1 MSKYLKQAEK
11 FSVPRHRHCVV
22 CATPI
27 PIEREFC
34 GSNCE
39 DEFKRTERKR
49 KYMMVIPILL
59 IFPFFLLI
67 LLLGHR

>member
-11 FSVPRHRHCVV
+11 VSIPRHRHCIV

-27 PIEREFC
+27 SIEKEFC
-34 GSNCE
+34 GSECE
-39 DEFKRTERKR
+39 DQFKKAERRR
-49 KYMMVIPILL
+49 KYMMIVPILL
-59 IFPFFLLI
+59 IFPFFFLI

>member
-11 FSVPRHRHCVV
+11 VSIPRHRHCVV

-27 PIEREFC
+27 ALEREFC
-34 GSNCE
+34 SQNCE
-39 DEFKRTERKR
+39 DEFRRAERKR
-49 KYMMVIPILL
+49 KYMMIVPLLL

-67 LLLGHR
+67 LFMGRR